1 MEKEILKTYI
11 SAPIT
16 GYDVEKRKRYF
27 QQVANQLAEHGFT
40 PVNPMKNGIP
50 VTASHA
56 THMRADIHLLL
67 TCRYIV
73 QALDSASSH
82 GCDIEEQVADACG
95 IQNIGCIFTDGTLKL
110 NTQGKK
116 IRNWAKWRQIRNEKK
131 KTKME
136 RKIDVTLLMY
146 PKVKEKEEQI
156 SRCCSLYYL
165 MMGSILT
172 RKTAYD

>member
-50 VTASHA
+50 ITASHA

-116 IRNWAKWRQIRNEKK
+116 IRNWAKWRQIKNTK
-131 KTKME
+131 KT
-136 RKIDVTLLMY
+136 
-146 PKVKEKEEQI
+146 EEN
-156 SRCCSLYYL
+156 
-165 MMGSILT
+165 G
-172 RKTAYD
+172 KKD